1 MKKLSISLTI
11 ISISFILAATAF
23 SGQAGN
29 SSVGQWYLFPD
40 QDGCTPIYE
49 DAIAK
54 LQFNGESGD
63 FVLKGHGLE
72 AGKEFELR
80 SNGSFDYP
88 ATSIAVGNGTP
99 GRGNNLLIKGNIFDF
114 GYDCEDLGARWNLWV
129 DTDGNGNW
137 VRVLRSPAD
146 DPPVCY

>member
-11 ISISFILAATAF
+11 ISICLILAATAF

-29 SSVGQWYLFPD
+29 SSVGQWYLYPD
-40 QDGCTPIYE
+40 QDGCKPIYL

-54 LQFNGESGD
+54 LQFNWGSGD

-80 SNGSFDYP
+80 SGGPFDYP
-88 ATSIAVGNGTP
+88 ARSIAVGNGTA
-99 GRGNNLLIKGNIFDF
+99 GRGNNLLIKGNIFDS
-114 GYDCEDLGARWNLWV
+114 GYDCEDLGARWNLWAYNEE
-129 DTDGNGNW
+129 DDNW

-146 DPPVCY
+146 DPPICY